1 MRQKL
6 LGDAHPD
13 VAASL
18 CELAMFLQFNGSLAE
33 AESLMRQC
41 VDIRKR
47 VFPSGDWRTA
57 TANCSLGAIL
67 SRQGKYQEAE
77 PLLLAAYEDVRAHPP
92 PPAQAAQLGEVVSR
106 IVQLYQDWGKPEKAA
121 EWLTKLPAPAIVPC
135 TAPLEKQSGR

>member
-47 VFPSGDWRTA
+47 VFPSGDWRIA
-57 TANCSLGAIL
+57 TANCSFGAIL
-67 SRQGKYQEAE
+67 SREGKYQEAE
-77 PLLLAAYEDVRAHPP
+77 PLLLTAHEDLRAYPP
-92 PPAQAAQLGEVVSR
+92 PPAQAAQLGDALNR

-121 EWLTKLPAPAIVPC
+121 EWRTKLPAPAAIPY
-135 TAPLEKQSGR
+135 TAPLEKQSER